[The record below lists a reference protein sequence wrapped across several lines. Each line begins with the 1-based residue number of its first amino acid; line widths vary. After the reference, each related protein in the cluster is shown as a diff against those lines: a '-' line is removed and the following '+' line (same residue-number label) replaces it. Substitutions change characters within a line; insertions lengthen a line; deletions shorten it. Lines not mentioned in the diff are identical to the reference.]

1 MIQRT
6 FEYVPKGGGDLRTV
20 TATVDYPK
28 PVGTSWG
35 AVLRIEGLNQSYE
48 KAIMG
53 IDGFQAVLGA
63 IGLVPAVIGTM
74 LEGGTLTFLGKTDL
88 DCRTPDGLG

>member
-6 FEYVPKGGGDLRTV
+6 FDYVPRGGGDVRPVTV
-20 TATVDYPK
+20 TVDDPR
-28 PVGTSWG
+28 PVGTGWG

-48 KAIMG
+48 QTIMG

-63 IGLVPAVIGTM
+63 IALVPHVTRTM
-74 LEGGTLTFLGKTDL
+74 LEGGKLRWLGKKDL
-88 DCRTPDGLG
+88 KCRTSKRLR